1 MQENSKICKSSHVV
15 FRSHYPNSTEFFLT
29 SILGHNSR
37 VLVEFIFRILIISHF
52 SVKKNNY
59 AYLLSTFFGSALRKK
74 NIYQHSQFIFDT
86 GSLKVGFFCSIFTFL
101 WTHTDTN
108 IWNSCTIVLILSISS
123 MSHDLKE
130 CEGKWHCG
138 VTQNLI
144 MDIGIQY
151 SSRWVFVKITNFE
164 KKD

>member
-37 VLVEFIFRILIISHF
+37 VLVEFILRILIISHF
-52 SVKKNNY
+52 SVKKIITLTCFQPSLVPLY
-59 AYLLSTFFGSALRKK
+59 GKK